1 MRSLFKYHILT
12 LTPIFVLCF
21 LYAYKIIDGVLF
33 FILFCVYG
41 LLIRPIIDYK
51 KLKAKG
57 LVTKKTFLKSLG
69 FIRFRYYTE
78 LMFED

>member
-1 MRSLFKYHILT
+1 MGTAWF
-12 LTPIFVLCF
+12 
-21 LYAYKIIDGVLF
+21 A
-33 FILFCVYG
+33 ILFMIYG
-41 LLIRPIIDYK
+41 FIVRPIIDYK